1 MSKIYPPTPLASKI
15 EEKLVVKLEMMVT
28 FLWWMKASFP
38 SCSKIPLDEVSAPS
52 VPSLLYPP
60 PPPKKKDVQV
70 RRAFFFGREPIIFQP
85 CTFRERGIKSSWNFY
100 LSLLRVR
107 IYIEIRVDR
116 VVEDI
121 LRGTLRAARAWKWY
135 RLECYIENIRICF
148 P

>member
-1 MSKIYPPTPLASKI
+1 MSKIYPTTLFASKI
-15 EEKLVVKLEMMVT
+15 EATLVVKLQMMVT

-60 PPPKKKDVQV
+60 PPQKKDRQV
-70 RRAFFFGREPIIFQP
+70 RRAFFFGREPIIFHP
-85 CTFRERGIKSSWNFY
+85 CTSWERGIKSSWNFY

-107 IYIEIRVDR
+107 IYVVIRVDR